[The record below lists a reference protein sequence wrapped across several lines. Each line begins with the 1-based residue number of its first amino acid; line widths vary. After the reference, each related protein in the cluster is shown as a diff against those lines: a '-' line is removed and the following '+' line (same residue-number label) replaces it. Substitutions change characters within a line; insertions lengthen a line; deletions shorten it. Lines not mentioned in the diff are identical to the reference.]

1 MASVNPA
8 KQLNVYDRKGSI
20 SLGKDAD
27 LTIFTDDYQ
36 VEMTFCRGEMA
47 FKKG

>member
-20 SLGKDAD
+20 SVGKDAD
-27 LTIFTDDYQ
+27 ITILNDDYQ
-36 VEMTFCRGEMA
+36 VEMTLCRGEIA
-47 FKKG
+47 YRKG